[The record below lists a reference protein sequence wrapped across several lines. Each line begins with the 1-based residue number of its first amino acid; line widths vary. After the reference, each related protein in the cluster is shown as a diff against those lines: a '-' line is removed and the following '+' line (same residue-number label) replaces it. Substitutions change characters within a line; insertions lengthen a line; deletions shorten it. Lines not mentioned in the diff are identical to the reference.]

1 MEFIDE
7 SCIWEIMDDYRSFA
21 YGAVED
27 MMLAAFLKIGRLFS
41 DETEIPEE
49 PVHGLSPF
57 VLQKIREHADEGN
70 LEEWLRAGD
79 SGEKA
84 QCLLD
89 FLNVSRLQMK
99 SLRARFPRA
108 YTKWSKEDDAAL
120 LDEYRRQSETGL
132 PIRWGELSGRFGRNP
147 NALRLRLEHLGEDLE
162 ADASRSRRSGRGR

>member
-7 SCIWEIMDDYRSFA
+7 SCIWEILDDYRPFA
-21 YGAVED
+21 YEAVEET
-27 MMLAAFLKIGRLFS
+27 MMAAFLKIGRLFS
-41 DETEIPEE
+41 EETEIPDK
-49 PVHGLSPF
+49 PVYGLTPF
-57 VLQKIREHADEGN
+57 VLQQIREHAVEGN
-70 LEEWLRAGD
+70 LEEWLKAGS

-108 YTKWSKEDDAAL
+108 FTKWSEEDDAAL

-132 PIRWGELSGRFGRNP
+132 PVRWGELSERFGRNP
-147 NALRLRLEHLGEDLE
+147 NALRLRLEHLGEDLG
-162 ADASRSRRSGRGR
+162 ADTSRSRRSGRGR